1 MVKKLMLPLLVLAL
15 PVSATAQVPGARP
28 GDDAMTCEMIGRE
41 LAPGAMA
48 VNRAMAPERGRITQ
62 QVKKRSK
69 EGQAEFA
76 RRSVTA
82 AGCAAGAIATMGMAD
97 PCSAINAAEDA
108 AAAAQAP
115 RRAAEDR
122 AMMGDMNAMMSN
134 MNRSLAGMDQ
144 PRMQRLVALAQ
155 AKNCH

>member
-1 MVKKLMLPLLVLAL
+1 MMTKLTLPLLVLAL
-15 PVSATAQVPGARP
+15 PLAATAQIPGARP

-48 VNRAMAPERGRITQ
+48 VNRATAPERGRITQ
-62 QVKKRSK
+62 QVKKRKK
-69 EGQAEFA
+69 EGDVEFA
-76 RRSVTA
+76 RRSATA
-82 AGCAAGAIATMGMAD
+82 AGCAAGAIATMGMGN

-122 AMMGDMNAMMSN
+122 AMTGDLNAMMAN

-144 PRMQRLVALAQ
+144 SRMQRLVALAQ